1 MKFKLKWFWIVF
13 FIFKIIFGQETPPP
27 SLSAQGEQIYCPQSE
42 EFIVTSFNLENLDTS
57 IVNSV
62 YIQISLGYVFSE
74 DILKLNGSHPNV
86 QSQWSSTE
94 AKLTLTSIS
103 LGENSRFD
111 LIDAVKE
118 VVFYSSNQDI
128 SIDKT
133 FSITLGAA
141 NYLPSTSHYYEFFPS
156 INVTWDDAKELAENK
171 NYYGIQ
177 GYLVTILSQEEA
189 DISGRL
195 TSGVGWIGGS
205 DSENEGTWKWVTGPE
220 AGTIFWTGTS
230 TGTTENY
237 ANWNNNE
244 PNNCCNGEDYAHI
257 TDPSIGFS
265 GSWND
270 LPNTT
275 ATSGPYQSQGY
286 MVEYGG
292 SPGDPE
298 LQISASTKLVIPKL
312 ISYTPGE
319 ACIGESIT
327 LTANA
332 NHSDINWYNSTEG
345 GTVLHSGT
353 SFTVQ
358 ISDTT
363 TYWLDIIPGE
373 CINETRTPVIATVHQ
388 YPEIIE
394 RNLIIEQ
401 CDNDLINDGKTLF
414 NLKAFEPLIS
424 LNHQEETFEFYNE
437 PDYNIDSFIST
448 PLEYINSN
456 FEDQLYLKIINPF
469 GCFETATL
477 TLKVAASL
485 IESDFLLEF
494 EKCESEFK
502 LLEAGIEIWDSTT
515 LETIRQTLIDSDPKF
530 SAQNITI
537 TFYFNENDSY
547 LRQNQIEETN
557 AEFIM
562 YDPYIQNIWARVDNI
577 DLNIISCLGI
587 KQVANLRVKKLPEFE
602 WINKIDIVCLNLDP
616 VLLKV
621 QALDDREY
629 NYTWTKDG
637 LNLDS
642 GGEGRIYTN
651 EGGLFEVTAATKSG
665 TSCSKTITI
674 ALVSSEIASITQ
686 ADLNIIDQAGD
697 TGSIEIKKENIGVGD
712 YEFAMDDVFGI
723 YQDSSYFDNLLP
735 GIHKV
740 YVKDKNNCGVAEIE
754 VSILGHMKFF
764 SPNGD
769 GINDYWNVLGVSKNF
784 QPKTRVY
791 IYDRRG
797 KLLIDL
803 NPLTNGWDGTYN
815 GLKLPQDDYWFHVY
829 FENGKAYSGHFS
841 LLRP

>member
-1 MKFKLKWFWIVF
+1 MKSKIRCFWVLF
-13 FIFKIIFGQETPPP
+13 FVFKIIFGQVTLAP
-27 SLSAQGEQIYCPQSE
+27 SLSAEGEQVYCPQSE
-42 EFIVTSFNLENLDTS
+42 EFIVTSFNIDNLNPN
-57 IVNSV
+57 IINSV
-62 YIQISLGYVFSE
+62 YIQISLGYVSSE
-74 DILKLNGSHPNV
+74 DILKLSGSHPNITSYWNSV
-86 QSQWSSTE
+86 E
-94 AKLTLTSIS
+94 AKLTLTSITA
-103 LGENSRFD
+103 GENSNSD
-111 LIDAVKE
+111 LINAVKE
-118 VVFYSSNQDI
+118 VVFYSSNQNL
-128 SIDKT
+128 SNDKT
-133 FSITLGAA
+133 FSFTLGSA
-141 NYLPSTSHYYEFFPS
+141 NYLPSTDHYYEFFS
-156 INVTWDDAKELAENK
+156 SVNITWSNAKILAENK
-171 NYYGIQ
+171 TYFGLQ

-189 DISGRL
+189 DISGSL
-195 TSGVGWIGGS
+195 TNGVGWIGGS

-220 AGTIFWTGTS
+220 AGIIFWTGTS

-244 PNNCCNGEDYAHI
+244 PNNLGNEDYAHI
-257 TDPSIGFS
+257 TDPSIGFP

-270 LPNTT
+270 LSNTT
-275 ATSGPYQSQGY
+275 ATSGPYQAQGY

-298 LQISASTKLVIPKL
+298 LQISASTKIIVPKL
-312 ISYTPGE
+312 ISYTPDE
-319 ACIGESIT
+319 ACLGESIT

-332 NHSDINWYNSTEG
+332 NHSDINWYNSAEG

-358 ISDTT
+358 TSGTT
-363 TYWLDIIPGE
+363 TYWLDIIPGD
-373 CINETRTPVIATVHQ
+373 CINEIRTPVIATVHQ

-424 LNHQEETFEFYNE
+424 LDHQEESFEFYNE
-437 PDYNIDSFIST
+437 SDYNIDSLILNPS
-448 PLEYINSN
+448 EYINSN
-456 FEDQLYLKIINPF
+456 FEDQLYLKIINPY

-502 LLEAGIEIWDSTT
+502 LLEPGIEIWDTTT

-537 TFYFNENDSY
+537 TFYFNENDAF
-547 LRQNQIEETN
+547 LRLNKVEEQNE
-557 AEFIM
+557 EFIM
-562 YDPYIQNIWARVDNI
+562 NDNYVQNIWARVDNI

-602 WINKIDIVCLNLDP
+602 WIDNIDIVCLNLDP

-637 LNLDS
+637 LNLNES
-642 GGEGRIYTN
+642 GEGKIYIN
-651 EGGLFEVTAATKSG
+651 EGGLYKVTAVTTSG

-674 ALVSSEIASITQ
+674 ALTSSEIANITQ
-686 ADLNIIDQAGD
+686 ADLDIIDQAGD
-697 TGSIEIKKENIGVGD
+697 TGSVEIKKENIGIGD
-712 YEFAMDDVFGI
+712 YEFAMDDVFGV
-723 YQDSSYFDNLLP
+723 YQDSPYFDNLLP

-769 GINDYWNVLGVSKNF
+769 GVNDYWNVLGVSQNF

-815 GLKLPQDDYWFHVY
+815 GLNLPQDDYWFHVY
-829 FENGKAYSGHFS
+829 FENGKEYSGHFS